1 MNLLYTP
8 YILVTVGLLVEI
20 FSKQHKYIIKYY
32 YIFIYIYLFIFV
44 AFRPFGIDRDY
55 EAYYGWFYQIINSQN
70 SIWNFLKDPMYAFI
84 SLYSNYTGLGFRGV
98 LIIFAFF
105 SIFGKYIF
113 KENILNN
120 NSNLM
125 FIYLIICRIIF
136 PQDMTAI
143 RVAAALPLMSLS
155 IIMAYQNRKLISIFI
170 YILSLLFHLSIL
182 LSLPI
187 YLLIFLKVKFDSRRW
202 LIGLFLISLIAYAG
216 VNYILNYFRDFT
228 RLSDYLSGENS
239 VSLISFYFIVR
250 FIAIFYIIIFLW
262 KKLSSI
268 NRTMV
273 VVSTFGIAIQVI
285 FSSNAVLA
293 LRGSEI
299 FIYFDIISFLIPLE
313 YLSKKLKTIYVL
325 ILFCMGIIYLLS
337 SIKLMEGG

>member
-1 MNLLYTP
+1 
-8 YILVTVGLLVEI
+8 
-20 FSKQHKYIIKYY
+20 
-32 YIFIYIYLFIFV
+32 
-44 AFRPFGIDRDY
+44 
-55 EAYYGWFYQIINSQN
+55 
-70 SIWNFLKDPMYAFI
+70 
-84 SLYSNYTGLGFRGV
+84 
-98 LIIFAFF
+98 
-105 SIFGKYIF
+105 
-113 KENILNN
+113 
-120 NSNLM
+120 
-125 FIYLIICRIIF
+125 
-136 PQDMTAI
+136 
-143 RVAAALPLMSLS
+143 
-155 IIMAYQNRKLISIFI
+155 MAYQNRKLISIFI